1 MCDYSLMSLPNRLAV
16 CGDELIVHR
25 FELGAIGLA
34 SAADVCS
41 RQKPSEDP
49 KLPFSARLKKSSS
62 GSTLY
67 RSLHP
72 SRSTF
77 TRARSSREIA
87 TEPSVGERHARSHLH
102 TDRYGWFSRRHPIL

>member
-34 SAADVCS
+34 SAADVRS

-49 KLPFSARLKKSSS
+49 KLPFSARFACALELSNRN
-62 GSTLY
+62 
-67 RSLHP
+67 RSKH
-72 SRSTF
+72 RWDEVF
-77 TRARSSREIA
+77 
-87 TEPSVGERHARSHLH
+87 
-102 TDRYGWFSRRHPIL
+102 